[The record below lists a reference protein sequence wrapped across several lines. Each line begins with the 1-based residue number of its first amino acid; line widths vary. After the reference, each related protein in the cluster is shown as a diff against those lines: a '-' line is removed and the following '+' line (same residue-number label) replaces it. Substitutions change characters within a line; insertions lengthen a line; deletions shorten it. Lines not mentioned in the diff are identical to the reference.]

1 MRRRR
6 GSVQCLLF
14 FLSLFPPSSTPFQ
27 REFSSRVSDFLFK
40 RATTTSRPLPLFAC
54 FPAQKTIFC
63 APPYRAGAGVLPATP
78 ATTVTTQHRPCKL
91 YTEPPISDLMTR
103 AVAPLLPR
111 PHSSFTSNYRQ
122 LVSPWRDAGII
133 GKFEAISFFFFFFF
147 KNLAIGETRV
157 RRVIIMNYLFIY
169 L

>member
-1 MRRRR
+1 M
-6 GSVQCLLF
+6 SSF

-63 APPYRAGAGVLPATP
+63 APPYRAGAGVLP

>member
-1 MRRRR
+1 MDNGTRRPARR
-6 GSVQCLLF
+6 STTPFLFSTHAFVCVNVCVADGGVYSVF
-14 FLSLFPPSSTPFQ
+14 FFSLSLSPLLDFQ

-63 APPYRAGAGVLPATP
+63 APPYRAGAGVLPAT
-78 ATTVTTQHRPCKL
+78 TVTTQHRPCKL

-122 LVSPWRDAGII
+122 LVSP
-133 GKFEAISFFFFFFF
+133 
-147 KNLAIGETRV
+147 LA
-157 RRVIIMNYLFIY
+157 
-169 L
+169 